1 MGDCI
6 KLVSLQTLATP
17 AILTITA
24 LLAAYVG
31 QRAEKMDAYLH

>member
-1 MGDCI
+1 MTDCI

-17 AILTITA
+17 AVLTMTA

-31 QRAEKMDAYLH
+31 ERTK